1 MWVYIGTSE
10 LKNAY
15 IGEVYEY
22 SYDFRNKSSTILSN
36 DGWTNASSGT
46 TTFSSQWIKWSSI
59 RYTKPINLSNAS
71 RLTLS
76 CTWAWGNDDEYGFR
90 VWQTVTTSTRAW
102 LTGVYYTYNTIW
114 LSLFSTYQTFS
125 WVASWIHKIDFILDF
140 NAKTFEIKID
150 WSSFQNWTVT
160 DAQIL
165 DIKNNTTVLFAYV
178 SWQGSDY
185 YLETVSLILEK

>member
-102 LTGVYYTYNTIW
+102 LKIGR
-114 LSLFSTYQTFS
+114 
-125 WVASWIHKIDFILDF
+125 ASCR
-140 NAKTFEIKID
+140 ER
-150 WSSFQNWTVT
+150 V
-160 DAQIL
+160 
-165 DIKNNTTVLFAYV
+165 
-178 SWQGSDY
+178 
-185 YLETVSLILEK
+185 